1 LIDGGHLHPQGLYA
15 LRPVAQQDYSG
26 IVVKGLI
33 VEKKLAPF
41 YRGLEDYEEEW
52 GEEEVITALKE
63 VRASQAV
70 QAEAEAAATA
80 AVAASGTSSSGA
92 PGGVDELGST
102 PGTSS
107 PGGSTSGGG
116 GSSSITAGSI
126 KKGLKSAVSGVVT
139 HKSALTTAAAQKEK
153 EERERESRQ
162 VDLGE
167 RERKEARAYRGAVEC
182 PICFLVSEESLLW
195 LRALPVETL
204 IRSRSTIRPI
214 STRRDA
220 VNNPSVRNVLF
231 RSRGRKR
238 RSRI

>member
-1 LIDGGHLHPQGLYA
+1 
-15 LRPVAQQDYSG
+15 
-26 IVVKGLI
+26 

-52 GEEEVITALKE
+52 GEDEVIAALKE

-70 QAEAEAAATA
+70 QAEAEAAAAMA
-80 AVAASGTSSSGA
+80 AGGNGASGGA
-92 PGGVDELGST
+92 SGVDELGSAIHL

-116 GSSSITAGSI
+116 GSITAGSI
-126 KKGLKSAVSGVVT
+126 KKGLKSAVSGVVI
-139 HKSALTTAAAQKEK
+139 HKSASATAAQKEK

-182 PICFLVSEESLLW
+182 PICFLVSRLACHLLLLTW
-195 LRALPVETL
+195 GFALIVA
-204 IRSRSTIRPI
+204 R
-214 STRRDA
+214 
-220 VNNPSVRNVLF
+220 
-231 RSRGRKR
+231 
-238 RSRI
+238 